1 MQRPRSACQYV
12 NQQEWDMDED
22 EFIMARR
29 YNVLER
35 FSEYETRGDQGMVRE
50 MRGEGRCGAPMTCT
64 DMIWSPFLDSL
75 DKVQQCNINYS
86 IGLAKKAP
94 NT

>member
-1 MQRPRSACQYV
+1 
-12 NQQEWDMDED
+12 MDED

-50 MRGEGRCGAPMTCT
+50 MRGEG
-64 DMIWSPFLDSL
+64 
-75 DKVQQCNINYS
+75 
-86 IGLAKKAP
+86 GLVP
-94 NT
+94 NDRNVI

>member
-1 MQRPRSACQYV
+1 MYYVCLQISSIPKFACYIRLLAVPCMQRPRSACQYV

-50 MRGEGRCGAPMTCT
+50 MRGEG
-64 DMIWSPFLDSL
+64 
-75 DKVQQCNINYS
+75 
-86 IGLAKKAP
+86 GLVP
-94 NT
+94 NDRNVI

>member
-1 MQRPRSACQYV
+1 
-12 NQQEWDMDED
+12 MDED

-50 MRGEGRCGAPMTCT
+50 MRGEGRCGAPMTR
-64 DMIWSPFLDSL
+64 I
-75 DKVQQCNINYS
+75 
-86 IGLAKKAP
+86 
-94 NT
+94 

>member
-1 MQRPRSACQYV
+1 
-12 NQQEWDMDED
+12 MDED

-75 DKVQQCNINYS
+75 DKVQQCNIEYYQGRIKEERACNL
-86 IGLAKKAP
+86 G
-94 NT
+94 NTRIHMWAGECA

>member
-50 MRGEGRCGAPMTCT
+50 MRGEGGLVPNDRNV
-64 DMIWSPFLDSL
+64 IWNPSL
-75 DKVQQCNINYS
+75 DLLDKIQQEHYAI
-86 IGLAKKAP
+86 
-94 NT
+94 